1 MDTLLDNVIGFATII
16 AISILCLGG
25 VLEFQSRIIANTTK
39 YNALMEK
46 AVNLK
51 KILYTTRRLNHA
63 EITNLLSNASANSYI
78 LCKINNSLE
87 LEVVDIFVAIC
98 HSFKTFD
105 FIIKPFRDSR
115 TYSLLKPI

>member
-87 LEVVDIFVAIC
+87 LEVVEG
-98 HSFKTFD
+98 KTPR
-105 FIIKPFRDSR
+105 KPYADRLVVPVGK
-115 TYSLLKPI
+115 SLILVVFLW